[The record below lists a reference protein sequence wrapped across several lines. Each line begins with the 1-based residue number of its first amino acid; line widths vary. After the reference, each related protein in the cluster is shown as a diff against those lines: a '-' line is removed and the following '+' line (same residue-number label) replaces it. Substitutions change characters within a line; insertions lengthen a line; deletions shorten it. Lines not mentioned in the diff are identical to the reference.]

1 MNWRCWASHTLRL
14 KTSLDLTVKKKRQ
27 GEIKQRYKK
36 KKQDVVRKENRE
48 GPLFRL
54 DEEELPERGKFR

>member
-27 GEIKQRYKK
+27 GEAWHFLSQIDFNVAHKDTKA
-36 KKQDVVRKENRE
+36 
-48 GPLFRL
+48 
-54 DEEELPERGKFR
+54 